1 MVEPPQ
7 HKSTSTPK
15 TAKPIRS
22 PPHLDT
28 LTSAAAVAA
37 NAGAPGHPPAARSP
51 AGCAAALPCPRVVP
65 PPSPWPR
72 WDRPGHAP
80 EPDPSAT
87 VNPRRAAF
95 LLFDAAAAPMGDLR
109 ASLARVLPRRT
120 AAHRARGRRLHRR
133 APPRAP
139 FPPPLPATPAP
150 PRPPRRPGS
159 GCRPERIPVQV
170 PAY

>member
-28 LTSAAAVAA
+28 LTSAAAAAA

-51 AGCAAALPCPRVVP
+51 VGRAAALPRPRAVP
-65 PPSPWPR
+65 PPSPRPR

-139 FPPPLPATPAP
+139 FPPPLPATPRRCARLDSAQR
-150 PRPPRRPGS
+150 PRLRGGLPIS
-159 GCRPERIPVQV
+159 
-170 PAY
+170 A